1 MLLRKHVERALF
13 LIGACLLTYWSAS
26 SIDTKSFQQ
35 NASRE
40 FSKTLEAATPEPA
53 APQQWT
59 EGSAVARLEIPR
71 LGMSTMVVEGAG
83 HRDLKRAAGHIPG
96 TAFPGTGGNTG
107 IAAHRDT
114 FFHPLRFIR
123 IADSISV
130 TTPQG
135 TFAYRVV
142 STQIVKPD
150 QIQVLYPTQAESLTL
165 VTCYPF
171 NFVGPAPWRFIVRA
185 ERVQ

>member
-1 MLLRKHVERALF
+1 
-13 LIGACLLTYWSAS
+13 
-26 SIDTKSFQQ
+26 
-35 NASRE
+35 
-40 FSKTLEAATPEPA
+40 
-53 APQQWT
+53 
-59 EGSAVARLEIPR
+59 
-71 LGMSTMVVEGAG
+71 MSTMVVEGAG
-83 HRDLKRAAGHIPG
+83 NRDLKRAAGHIPG

-114 FFHPLRFIR
+114 FFRPLRFIR

-150 QIQVLYPTQAESLTL
+150 QIQVLYPTQAEALTL

-171 NFVGPAPWRFIVRA
+171 NFVGPAPRRFIVRA

>member
-1 MLLRKHVERALF
+1 
-13 LIGACLLTYWSAS
+13 
-26 SIDTKSFQQ
+26 
-35 NASRE
+35 
-40 FSKTLEAATPEPA
+40 
-53 APQQWT
+53 
-59 EGSAVARLEIPR
+59 
-71 LGMSTMVVEGAG
+71 MVVEGAG

-114 FFHPLRFIR
+114 FFRPLRFIR
-123 IADSISV
+123 ISDSITV

-135 TFAYRVV
+135 AFVYRVV

-150 QIQVLYPTQAESLTL
+150 QIQVLSPTQAEALTL

-171 NFVGPAPWRFIVRA
+171 NFVGPAPRRFIVRA
-185 ERVQ
+185 ERVR

>member
-1 MLLRKHVERALF
+1 MLIRNHIERALF

-26 SIDTKSFQQ
+26 SIDTRSFQRS
-35 NASRE
+35 ASRE
-40 FSKTLEAATPEPA
+40 FSKTPAPATP
-53 APQQWT
+53 QHWT

-83 HRDLKRAAGHIPG
+83 NRDLKRAAGHIPG
-96 TAFPGTGGNTG
+96 TAFPGTGGNTA

-114 FFHPLRFIR
+114 FFRPLRFIR
-123 IADSISV
+123 IADSISL

-142 STQIVKPD
+142 STQIVKPS
-150 QIQVLYPTQAESLTL
+150 QIQVLYPTEAEALTL

-171 NFVGPAPWRFIVRA
+171 NFVGPAPRRFIVRA
-185 ERVQ
+185 ERVR